1 MLNKPGIYQIA
12 STIKPDRI
20 YIGSAVNLR
29 KRINNHSFDLVH
41 QRHGNSKL
49 QNHCNKYGIE
59 DLVFTI
65 IILCSPSQLI
75 EYEQIFIDRRKPWFN
90 ICKIAGSALGVI
102 HSDEFRKKASERNKG
117 RVPWNKGLKGVCRH
131 SDETREKMRKNAGR
145 PNLGKHPSEKTRM
158 LMSQKLKGRKGHW
171 TGKKRGPQPRELVDR
186 RIAAMKATLA
196 KNGKKIIPEELRQRL
211 REASLL
217 NGSKPP
223 SRKGCQASDETK
235 LKLKMAMT
243 GRVMTEEHKN
253 KISEAQRGKKLS
265 EEHKKKLSEA
275 KKGNKNRLGKKF
287 SEESRKKMSESHKK
301 NKAA

>member
-90 ICKIAGSALGVI
+90 IRKIADSNLGIVY
-102 HSDEFRKKASERNKG
+102 SEEYCRKLSETRKG
-117 RVPWNKGLKGVCRH
+117 REPWNKGLRGVYKH
-131 SDETREKMRKNAGR
+131 SEETREKMRKNAGR
-145 PNLGKHPSEKTRM
+145 PNLGKHPSLETRR
-158 LMSQKLKGRKGHW
+158 LMSQKMKGRKGTW
-171 TGKKRGPQPRELVDR
+171 TGKKRGPQPREVVER
-186 RIAAMKATLA
+186 RVAATRATLA
-196 KNGKKIIPEELRQRL
+196 KNGKKTIPEELRQRL

-223 SRKGCQASDETK
+223 SRKGCHVSDETK

-243 GRVMTEEHKN
+243 GRVMTKEHKN

-287 SEESRKKMSESHKK
+287 SEESRRRMSEAHKK
-301 NKAA
+301 KVA